1 MIILICV
8 YFSWWTSCTIIYK
21 KLFYFTPCNYLADHS
36 RTIQFEL
43 KQKSGSNNKKN
54 QQQQNTKKSYTK
66 SHNQAM
72 KIVSR
77 GHIHKKIKCW
87 YSGSRIFYCR
97 LLSSGRKTFWAFQFL
112 MRLLKI
118 MRTKMLNNFIV
129 IMNWRMLD
137 ETNFVFFV
145 FAAYRWCS
153 LVRDAART
161 QIKKTQ
167 NISKE

>member
-1 MIILICV
+1 MCILVDELRVLLFTKSFFISLPATIWPIIAGQ
-8 YFSWWTSCTIIYK
+8 FSLSW
-21 KLFYFTPCNYLADHS
+21 
-36 RTIQFEL
+36 
-43 KQKSGSNNKKN
+43 NKKAALI
-54 QQQQNTKKSYTK
+54 TKKTTTTELKKSYTK

-97 LLSSGRKTFWAFQFL
+97 LLSSSRKTFWAFQFL

-137 ETNFVFFV
+137 ETNFVFLYLLLTEYV
-145 FAAYRWCS
+145 LLCAKRRVHRS
-153 LVRDAART
+153 
-161 QIKKTQ
+161 KKQ

>member
-1 MIILICV
+1 MCILVDELRVLLFTKSFFISLPATIWPIIAGQ
-8 YFSWWTSCTIIYK
+8 FSLSW
-21 KLFYFTPCNYLADHS
+21 
-36 RTIQFEL
+36 
-43 KQKSGSNNKKN
+43 NKKAALI
-54 QQQQNTKKSYTK
+54 TKKTTTTELKKSYTK